1 MGASEDGSLKTYTVN
16 KDWFYL
22 DLDHRHLDEYY
33 LSKGAI
39 ETEHLISRTQVPIF
53 KMREKR
59 AQTSK
64 RKSNLIY

>member
-22 DLDHRHLDEYY
+22 DLDHKHLDEYY

-39 ETEHLISRTQVPIF
+39 ETEHLISRT
-53 KMREKR
+53 
-59 AQTSK
+59 
-64 RKSNLIY
+64 